1 MQLDVA
7 GFEDGA
13 DLDGKWFAAGIT
25 LVDADP
31 GALALQRAAFV
42 HDAAMQAETPIAPHM
57 RLHEGVGVFLAMVL
71 GSDRTDIDYLLG
83 DLI

>member
-1 MQLDVA
+1 
-7 GFEDGA
+7 
-13 DLDGKWFAAGIT
+13 
-25 LVDADP
+25 
-31 GALALQRAAFV
+31 
-42 HDAAMQAETPIAPHM
+42 MQAETPIAPHM